1 MEPSLVRQAADSYEQ
16 VATSGGAGKLA
27 DLFAE
32 EAVFHSPDGAVT
44 LGRAAIRTFYD
55 ARLVAGQPLAWHF
68 GRVVEDG
75 NECWAELE
83 NDEGRLVATDH
94 FTVGDGGLITR
105 MAVFLRPPP
114 S

>member
-32 EAVFHSPDGAVT
+32 DAVFHSPDGAIT
-44 LGRAAIRTFYD
+44 TGRAAIRAFYD
-55 ARLVAGQPLAWHF
+55 GRLVAGERLAWHF
-68 GRVVEDG
+68 GRVVEMGD
-75 NECWAELE
+75 ECWAELE
-83 NDEGRLVATDH
+83 NDDGRLIATDH
-94 FTVGDGGLITR
+94 FTVGDDGLITR